1 MTVVGNLD
9 VVKKKLEVANL
20 IVPMQQKEKEIL
32 KCENISN
39 GLDTIEINEDNIFP
53 GNSDILPSDDKS
65 HSPEMTPKSGKKKKV
80 KKGKPE
86 RKKTE
91 QLIDA
96 EDKEINVCSCS
107 PINGKADYFIIWFR
121 KC

>member
-39 GLDTIEINEDNIFP
+39 GLDTIEINDDNIFP
-53 GNSDILPSDDKS
+53 DNSDILPSADKS

-91 QLIDA
+91 HLIDA
-96 EDKEINVCSCS
+96 EDKEINVCNCS